1 MWQLILGPVL
11 GTLGGIATKWMEG
24 KEKKADR
31 AHELAVM
38 DKEAELADRR
48 LKIEGELKRE
58 EMDAATFSASY
69 QFNNTNLT
77 PEHAKLSKGQLWLA
91 IFVDALNRLIRPLM
105 TVWYQFALAGCF
117 IWAALLLHR
126 LGIGALDAKE
136 AQSMMHEIVYSVIG
150 TAETILLWWFGIRGS
165 SKRGK

>member
-1 MWQLILGPVL
+1 MWQLILGPLL
-11 GTLGGIATKWMEG
+11 GTIGGIATKWMEG

-48 LKIEGELKRE
+48 LKMEGELKRE
-58 EMDAATFSASY
+58 EMDAASFSASY
-69 QFNNTNLT
+69 QFNNDNLT
-77 PEHAKLSKGQLWLA
+77 PEHVKLSKGQLWLA

-117 IWAALLLHR
+117 IWAALLLQR
-126 LGIGALDAKE
+126 LGVGALDVKE
-136 AQSMMHEIVYSVIG
+136 AQGMMHEIVYSVIG
-150 TAETILLWWFGIRGS
+150 TAETILLWWFGIRGT